1 MALNQYRERDL
12 SPPVYSEAFPEV
24 DAVAG
29 IIRGVKIVGTHSRDG
44 MRYYPPEVLAKYVA
58 LYNGKA
64 CNIDHTK
71 DGEKSRSMVDRFGW
85 FENVKSKP
93 DGLYADLRFNPEHPR
108 AKEFVWWAKNNP
120 RALGFSQDAFV
131 RYSDLAKPNEPR
143 RVEEIL
149 HVHSIDLVADPS
161 LTEGITESTKY
172 GAEKMDETTMPP
184 VASTAEDME
193 MEPEAG
199 GGLAD
204 LIGQLAAALMTDASI
219 DSVKRSA
226 CLKLIEKL
234 LDEVNGTAA
243 PEVAPATEA
252 DGETDADAKME
263 KKEEESVNL
272 KLLKAIE
279 TLTAKVEGLNIAP
292 VQESANKPAPNK
304 PVSAPRPEAKVPS
317 KGTAFMQAP
326 IEQLLGVTAQNGGW

>member
-24 DAVAG
+24 DEVAG
-29 IIRGVKIVGTHSRDG
+29 VIRGVKILGTRSRDG
-44 MRYYPPEVLAKYVA
+44 LRYYPPEILAKHIA

-71 DGEKSRSMVDRFGW
+71 EGEKSRSMVDRFGW
-85 FENVKSKP
+85 FENVESKP

-120 RALGFSQDAFV
+120 RAIGFSQDAFV
-131 RYSDLAKPNEPR
+131 RYSDLSKPNEPR

-161 LTEGITESTKY
+161 TTEGITESTKY

-184 VASTAEDME
+184 VAPTAEDMDL
-193 MEPEAG
+193 EPETG
-199 GGLAD
+199 GGFAD

-234 LDEVNGTAA
+234 LDEVNGTTA
-243 PEVAPATEA
+243 PSAPATEA
-252 DGETDADAKME
+252 DGETDADAEME

-272 KLLKAIE
+272 KLLKAIRE
-279 TLTAKVEGLNIAP
+279 LTAKVEGLNVAP
-292 VQESANKPAPNK
+292 VQESASKPAPTK
-304 PVSAPRPEAKVPS
+304 PVSAPRPDAKVPS
-317 KGTAFMQAP
+317 KGEAFAKTP
-326 IEQLLGVTAQNGGW
+326 IEELLGVTAANGGW